1 MDYLAA
7 AWREKKKL
15 PSWAQKMKENLIFC
29 PYYEDIQSLSSVLT
43 HKHGK
48 ELFSMAV
55 LTP

>member
-7 AWREKKKL
+7 AWRKKF
-15 PSWAQKMKENLIFC
+15 PSWALKMNENLIFS